1 VTAGPAVEVEVH
13 RALNDDRFVRGHL
26 GGYVLVGHK
35 DTSRKLYFRADAAF
49 ARPDVYEY
57 FEENLILYAIRL
69 KANNNLYR
77 QIEHLMTRPVG
88 RPPKKLRV
96 FYHDFNYQAASW
108 KKSRR
113 VIAKVEW
120 HQGEL
125 FPRVGFIVTNM
136 SAKAKNVVRF
146 YNRRGLCEQY
156 IKEGKCP
163 FLDQTVLH
171 ALLLKPGETGP
182 VRTRVQ
188 PRQLPAPVRFAQG
201 GVPLVASQR
210 TDKARQDRCQ
220 GGKPLQEDDLP
231 VRRGSGFLKPSS
243 QRNGSENGTNCDRI
257 GAMKGGYGEMSDI
270 IVWPSVGRS
279 I

>member
-156 IKEGKCP
+156 IKEGKYALSWTRLSCTRFSSNRVRLALFVLAYNLGN
-163 FLDQTVLH
+163 FL
-171 ALLLKPGETGP
+171 
-182 VRTRVQ
+182 R
-188 PRQLPAPVRFAQG
+188 RFALPREVSHWSLRSVQIK
-201 GVPLVASQR
+201 LV
-210 TDKARQDRCQ
+210 K
-220 GGKPLQEDDLP
+220 
-231 VRRGSGFLKPSS
+231 
-243 QRNGSENGTNCDRI
+243 I
-257 GAMKGGYGEMSDI
+257 GAKVVSHSRRTTFQCAEVAVSEALFAA
-270 IVWPSVGRS
+270 
-279 I
+279 